1 MPGNRK
7 HLVLSKQKDI
17 LKLKITSIIILTQ
30 PLMLPWAWRVDKVEG
45 LSLNSAAISF
55 NSSIKDGYMLLLVV

>member
-30 PLMLPWAWRVDKVEG
+30 PLMLPWAWRVHKVEG